1 MALLFSRA
9 LDSALTKAGKDSYLQ
24 LKTEQKSTIEAILC
38 QKRDVLGGLP
48 TGFGKS
54 FVFYLLSDVFDFVDS
69 KGPPTKGK
77 AITVV
82 IS

>member
-1 MALLFSRA
+1 MAPSFSKA
-9 LDSALTKAGKDSYLQ
+9 LDFALTKAGKESNFK
-24 LKTEQKSTIEAILC
+24 LKMEQKSNIEAIVC
-38 QKRDVLGGLP
+38 QKRDVLAVLP

-69 KGPPTKGK
+69 KGPPAEGR
-77 AITVV
+77 ANTVV